1 MPSTKNHLQSV
12 NESYFQH
19 MKHAL
24 SFTTAM
30 FFGGICCLIHAFF
43 PSLLQQKGSTII
55 LSLHDRM
62 VLNRD
67 NLNKMSAG
75 EGRGDKG
82 SETSQL

>member
-1 MPSTKNHLQSV
+1 MPSTKSHLQSV

-30 FFGGICCLIHAFF
+30 FLGSICCLIHAFF

-62 VLNRD
+62 VLNR
-67 NLNKMSAG
+67 NKLHKVNADES
-75 EGRGDKG
+75 EDEKG
-82 SETSQL
+82 AETFL

>member
-1 MPSTKNHLQSV
+1 MPSTKSHLQSV
-12 NESYFQH
+12 DESYFQH

-55 LSLHDRM
+55 LNLHDRM

-75 EGRGDKG
+75 KGRSDKV

>member
-1 MPSTKNHLQSV
+1 
-12 NESYFQH
+12 

-55 LSLHDRM
+55 LNLHDRM

-75 EGRGDKG
+75 KGRSDKG